1 MFSSWGIVEHGI
13 IADSPLAAGRTD
25 RLDAAAFEAFYAST
39 APALHAYI
47 RRVAEDAATAEDVL
61 QEAFCRF
68 LRGRHESMDE
78 AQMRS
83 YLYRTATTIIYD
95 QWRRRRVVEQRR
107 QLDKPAVAAAADPS
121 GRLDMER
128 ALGELAPRERA
139 LVWLAYVEGASH
151 AEIAA
156 ALGLSA
162 LSVRVM
168 LFRARR
174 KLARILRREVTA

>member
-1 MFSSWGIVEHGI
+1 VEQGI
-13 IADSPLAAGRTD
+13 IADSPLASSKAD

-39 APALHAYI
+39 APALHSYI
-47 RRVAEDAATAEDVL
+47 RRVAGDAASAEDIL

-68 LRGRHESMDE
+68 LRCRHGGMEE

-107 QLDKPAVAAAADPS
+107 QLDKPAVAAPADPS

-162 LSVRVM
+162 LSVRVL

-174 KLARILRREVTA
+174 KLARLLRQEVTT

>member
-1 MFSSWGIVEHGI
+1 MEQGLIT
-13 IADSPLAAGRTD
+13 DSPLASSKPD

-39 APALHAYI
+39 APALHSYI
-47 RRVAEDAATAEDVL
+47 RRVSGDAATAEDVL

-68 LRGRHESMDE
+68 LRRRHEDMDE
-78 AQMRS
+78 ARMRG

-95 QWRRRRVVEQRR
+95 QWRRKRVAEQRR
-107 QLDKPAVAAAADPS
+107 QPDKPAVTAPADPT

-156 ALGLSA
+156 ALGLGA
-162 LSVRVM
+162 LSVRVL
-168 LFRARR
+168 LFRARG
-174 KLARILRREVTA
+174 KLARILRREVTT